1 MNQPLVSVVIPA
13 YNGGKTLKKCLNSVL
28 CQSYSH
34 IQVIVVNDGSTDD
47 TGTLL
52 DAYAA
57 RDHRVLALHQQNAG
71 VSTARNNALAH
82 CEGVYVQFVDCD
94 DTLPPDSIRTM
105 VTRAEA
111 DGSDLVIG
119 AYNMVLGNLSET
131 KDLGKRSDTLSMDEF
146 LALLCKYPN
155 TFYYGVL
162 WNKLF
167 RRELIAQQNVQ
178 FNAALAWGEDFDF
191 ITRYLVQ
198 AERISYTRQVV
209 YEYVRN
215 PKGLTMKTGFGV
227 VKHPIRAIELKRI
240 IYNDYRELYR
250 QRQAFERHRRDI
262 WKYMVSFTLTE

>member
-1 MNQPLVSVVIPA
+1 MDQPLVSVVIPA
-13 YNGGKTLKKCLNSVL
+13 YNGGKTLKKCLDSVL

-47 TGTLL
+47 TGALL

-57 RDHRVLALHQQNAG
+57 RDHRVLALHQPNAG
-71 VSTARNNALAH
+71 VSAARNSALAH
-82 CEGVYVQFVDCD
+82 CEGVYVQFADCD
-94 DTLPPDSIRTM
+94 DALPPDSIRTM

-131 KDLGKRSDTLSMDEF
+131 KDLGKRNDTLNMDEF

-167 RRELIAQQNVQ
+167 RRELIAQQDVQ
-178 FNAALAWGEDFDF
+178 FNSALAWGEDFDF

-227 VKHPIRAIELKRI
+227 VKHPIRAIALKRI
-240 IYNDYRELYR
+240 IYNDYRALYR